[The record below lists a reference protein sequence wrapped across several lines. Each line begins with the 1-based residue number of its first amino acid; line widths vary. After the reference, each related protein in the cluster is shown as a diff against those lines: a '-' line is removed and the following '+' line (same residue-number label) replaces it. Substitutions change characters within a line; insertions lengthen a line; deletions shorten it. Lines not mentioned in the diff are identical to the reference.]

1 VVRDG
6 TPWWPVV
13 VAGGAATSPSAS
25 SIIPCFLVLF
35 FFSLLLLFFVLFS
48 VFFFFVFFLSV
59 FPLFYALSLL
69 FSSFLLSFFLSLM
82 SPPCFYRQKQG
93 RDMVGA
99 ATMLPPLHR
108 PSNTWKVWV
117 VCVFLK
123 GKLVKTRERKNLLLP
138 LPRSS
143 RGRRRPIVPS
153 KWHRFRF
160 FFFFNEQ
167 CMKRHSFGQNALF
180 YLNENGAKLL
190 SKYKSILNL

>member
-1 VVRDG
+1 MVRDG

-35 FFSLLLLFFVLFS
+35 FFLFS
-48 VFFFFVFFLSV
+48 SCFSFSSRFSSSLFFFFRSFRSFMLS
-59 FPLFYALSLL
+59 L
-69 FSSFLLSFFLSLM
+69 FSSPPSFSLFF
-82 SPPCFYRQKQG
+82 SHLCPPCFYRQKQG

-143 RGRRRPIVPS
+143 RGRRKPIVPS

-180 YLNENGAKLL
+180 YLNENGAKLM